1 MGNMSRA
8 FSLFLVIILAVSSM
22 IIIRTASAQTISKP
36 SIPEFTLK
44 VIDNSYD
51 VPATN
56 STDPFTGKTTTTQ
69 TGYRVQ
75 NGTIQVAIKNQPF
88 KSYDDE
94 SGHTIRLYYS
104 IRFKGHFEAIWSYYP
119 NSNSEHPDYYDATD
133 SDYTILL
140 FYYGENSVTYGPRL
154 GEISSG
160 GQVDFQVEAFIGYY
174 TTQTR
179 SPAPWEPGGTY
190 YYQAYVG
197 ETSDW
202 TNTQTITIMDDN
214 STTSILPSSSPL
226 SVSPSVSPS
235 SSIIVPQQTGD
246 AQNSIL
252 FGINWEQIA
261 IILLGIMVI
270 MLVFALVF
278 SLKKRK
284 ATCNAV

>member
-1 MGNMSRA
+1 MGNLSRA

-22 IIIRTASAQTISKP
+22 IIVRTASAQTISKP

-44 VIDNSYD
+44 VIDNSYE

-56 STDPFTGKTTTTQ
+56 LTDPFTGKTTTTH

-94 SGHTIRLYYS
+94 NGHTVRLYYS

-119 NSNSEHPDYYDATD
+119 NSNSEHPDYYFATE
-133 SDYTILL
+133 SNYTTLF

-174 TTQTR
+174 TTQPR
-179 SPAPWEPGGTY
+179 PPALWEPGGIY

-197 ETSDW
+197 ESSDW
-202 TNTQTITIMDDN
+202 SNVQTISIPKGTISI
-214 STTSILPSSSPL
+214 STPPTSTESPTATPSQNPT
-226 SVSPSVSPS
+226 VT
-235 SSIIVPQQTGD
+235 PQQPKGQSGVLLSLD
-246 AQNSIL
+246 
-252 FGINWEQIA
+252 WELTA
-261 IILLGIMVI
+261 IILLGITVVA
-270 MLVFALVF
+270 LAFALVL
-278 SLKKRK
+278 SRIRSAKQSHNT
-284 ATCNAV
+284 A